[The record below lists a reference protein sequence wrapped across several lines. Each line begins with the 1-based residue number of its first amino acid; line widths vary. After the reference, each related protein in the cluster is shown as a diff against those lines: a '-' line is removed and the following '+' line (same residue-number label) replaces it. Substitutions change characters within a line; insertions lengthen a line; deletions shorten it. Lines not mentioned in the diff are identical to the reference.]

1 MCTSC
6 GYLSAV
12 KSTLTAH
19 IQRFHSGG
27 QRLFKCELCLCA
39 PAGLGPLPLSLA
51 LCDRHKQA
59 NLMVRRRSRKNAGR
73 PAGPHEGRAA
83 PVSMLGVV

>member
-1 MCTSC
+1 MQTWQERPFVCTSC

-51 LCDRHKQA
+51 LYATVTNR
-59 NLMVRRRSRKNAGR
+59 LT
-73 PAGPHEGRAA
+73 
-83 PVSMLGVV
+83 

>member
-1 MCTSC
+1 MGRTWQERPFVCTSC

-39 PAGLGPLPLSLA
+39 PCLTLNPLSLMA
-51 LCDRHKQA
+51 LCVCER
-59 NLMVRRRSRKNAGR
+59 LSSG
-73 PAGPHEGRAA
+73 
-83 PVSMLGVV
+83 

>member
-1 MCTSC
+1 MGRTWQERPFVCTSC

-39 PAGLGPLPLSLA
+39 PCLTLNPLSLYGSVS
-51 LCDRHKQA
+51 
-59 NLMVRRRSRKNAGR
+59 M
-73 PAGPHEGRAA
+73 RAA
-83 PVSMLGVV
+83 LIWLT